1 MDAPTAALVSGVK
14 NPAAVWAG
22 TFSSFIAALKPNDP
36 IIQMLKS
43 YGIGGYQSSSRTP
56 EKELKVQLGLIGKS
70 PLAYM
75 LKILD
80 QIGDASDYAQRRS
93 VYKQVLKETGD
104 EMQALLQANN
114 VIDFL
119 KHGSG
124 RAAQASVRTVA
135 FMNAYAQS
143 MDVMAQ
149 AMAGGGLKGKQRSK
163 VFTQFVKTGLLLST
177 LSLLYSFAIGDDE
190 EYQQMDD
197 QTKARNFIIPKNMTK
212 FIGMDNSIKIPMHTS
227 ASFFFKSVPEMIY
240 NKVMNEGTKNQV
252 DNQRLRTAL
261 KEAAV
266 DALLGPNITPTGV
279 KPFLEIALNKN
290 FFTGGTLTPRGM
302 ENLESFRQYTASTSE
317 VGKLISK
324 ATLGALNPIEVDHL
338 VKSLFGTAGAAVMW
352 GSNMFSGDRPE
363 PNASANPLYGAFVS
377 APVPRG
383 PEDIYYDLKDRT
395 TKVHDTFIDMMK
407 KGRTEQAKQYRKDN
421 EKLFK
426 AYGYTNGVEQGL
438 KQLNAEIRRVSD
450 LPGDKLSP
458 EEKRERITFYQ
469 NKKNDILQDVIA
481 YRKQAGL

>member
-1 MDAPTAALVSGVK
+1 
-14 NPAAVWAG
+14 
-22 TFSSFIAALKPNDP
+22 
-36 IIQMLKS
+36 
-43 YGIGGYQSSSRTP
+43 
-56 EKELKVQLGLIGKS
+56 
-70 PLAYM
+70 
-75 LKILD
+75 
-80 QIGDASDYAQRRS
+80 
-93 VYKQVLKETGD
+93 
-104 EMQALLQANN
+104 
-114 VIDFL
+114 
-119 KHGSG
+119 
-124 RAAQASVRTVA
+124 
-135 FMNAYAQS
+135 
-143 MDVMAQ
+143 
-149 AMAGGGLKGKQRSK
+149 
-163 VFTQFVKTGLLLST
+163 
-177 LSLLYSFAIGDDE
+177 
-190 EYQQMDD
+190 
-197 QTKARNFIIPKNMTK
+197 
-212 FIGMDNSIKIPMHTS
+212 
-227 ASFFFKSVPEMIY
+227 
-240 NKVMNEGTKNQV
+240 
-252 DNQRLRTAL
+252 
-261 KEAAV
+261 
-266 DALLGPNITPTGV
+266 
-279 KPFLEIALNKN
+279 
-290 FFTGGTLTPRGM
+290 M